1 MEQPTPEQIRNAYNA
16 ANAGH
21 FFDADTMRFFG
32 DKMNSFRTIRIGQTD
47 YMYRRTDATVN
58 VFGRRRRVG
67 RDFFNAWVWDAEL
80 NSLSSCNN
88 EQTQVVYDS
97 I

>member
-1 MEQPTPEQIRNAYNA
+1 MKQLTPEQIRNAYIA
-16 ANAGH
+16 ADTGH
-21 FFDADTMRFFG
+21 FFDDDNMRFFG
-32 DKMNSFRTIRIGQTD
+32 DKISSFRTITIGQSV
-47 YMYRRTDATVN
+47 YMYRRPDKTVN

-67 RDFFNAWVWDAEL
+67 RDFFNAWEWDADKATL
-80 NSLSSCNN
+80 RSCNN